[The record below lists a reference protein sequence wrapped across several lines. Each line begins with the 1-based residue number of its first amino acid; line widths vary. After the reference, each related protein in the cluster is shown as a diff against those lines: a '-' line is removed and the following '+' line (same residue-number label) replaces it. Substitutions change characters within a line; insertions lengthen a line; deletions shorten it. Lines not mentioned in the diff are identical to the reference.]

1 MRCVQRQRAVQVPL
15 DGTRYSL
22 KTGEVIEWC
31 PKNNPLRAVLGAIKS
46 VTTPKALPVY
56 DCVVTDTDEVY
67 VKLTKQ

>member
-1 MRCVQRQRAVQVPL
+1 MQVPL

-22 KTGEVIEWC
+22 KTGAVIEWC

-46 VTTPKALPVY
+46 VSTPKPLPVY